1 MSHYGYATEGR
12 AVPTCLRCG
21 ALVTNQP
28 LHDQFHEALVAAEEV
43 AMHTAAN
50 LLAALIALIGDD
62 EESTVVQ

>member
-28 LHDQFHEALVAAEEV
+28 LHDQFHESLVAAEEIAV
-43 AMHTAAN
+43 QTAAN
-50 LLAALIALIGDD
+50 LLAALLALIGED